1 MNKELLRNFR
11 NPPAIYRG
19 KPFWAWNGRL
29 DPEELRWQ
37 VRVMQRMGL
46 GGFFMHSRIG
56 LETEYLSEEWHACI
70 DACIDEAR
78 KLGMEAWLYDEDRWP
93 SGSGGGIV
101 TADKRYRMKYLE
113 MRKSTNGKLRNPPGT
128 RLARFIA
135 KVDGCTATNVRRLR
149 SGERPRLHQGETF
162 LDFYVREAPKS
173 SWYNGETYLDTMD
186 HASVKAFINST
197 HQEYRRRFGK
207 DFGGTIPGMF
217 TDEPNH
223 GGYFNEMQWTSR
235 GKSVPWTT
243 KLPSVFQSRYRY
255 DVLDHLPELFL
266 DVDGD
271 GVTPAR
277 HNFHDCTT
285 FLFADAFGRQIGE
298 WCDRNEMIHT
308 GHILAE
314 QTLSSQTWVVG
325 SCMRFYEHMQAPG
338 MDLLTQYWREYD
350 TAKQVSSAARQFGK
364 TWRLTETYGCT
375 GWDFPFEGHK
385 AIGDWQVA
393 MGINLRCQH
402 LSWYTMRGTAK
413 RDYPA
418 SIFYQSPWWDSYH
431 VVEDYFGRVHAA
443 MTRGEEVRD
452 LLVVHPVESMWV
464 QCRQDWWGDEY
475 LPKKHVIDFDNTLSL
490 VRDALLGANIDFD
503 YGDEEILS
511 RHGKLSLRGKEPSIV
526 LGKARYKAVLVPPL
540 ITMRTSTL
548 KLLKRFQK
556 AGGTVVFAGPA
567 CKYLDAM
574 PSEKV
579 KTFAACCVSAPV
591 KGEQLAKSVDPLCRR
606 ISITDE
612 DGSEIVPALYLLR
625 EDSEAMYLFVCNVG
639 HDFRGKPLD
648 PHIRNRLSVF
658 PKASIHGFVGCKGK
672 PLELDPNTGEVTT
685 TSARRRR
692 DGWAIETS
700 LGHSGSRIFV
710 IPKRA
715 GKSAVRVAKPL
726 RIARSRTLSAK
737 RWDISL
743 SENNNFVLDR
753 PAFRI
758 GSGRWRKAD
767 EILRVDLAV
776 RKEASIPERH
786 WSMVQPWAIKRRKNP
801 PSVAIAL
808 RYRFQVDSS
817 PSGDV
822 CLALENPEQFD
833 AALNGHQL
841 NTDTECGWW
850 TDKSLRK
857 IGFPPTLFRIGENE
871 LVLRCKYDENHP
883 GLEPVFLLGNFGAKL
898 KGTGAVMTNPPAS
911 LRLGNWVGQSLAF
924 YSGSVT
930 YLKKVRPDLK
940 GKERLFVRASDF
952 DGVAIRVWVD
962 GNIAGITG
970 WEPFEVEI
978 TDYCKLETIL
988 LGIEVLGHRRNSHGP
1003 LHHTRRDVEFCG
1015 PDQFESTG
1023 QEWSDAY
1030 QLVPAGLKASPV
1042 LVWKK

>member
-1 MNKELLRNFR
+1 MNKELLREFR
-11 NPPAIYRG
+11 DPPALYRG

-29 DPEELRWQ
+29 EPEELRWQ
-37 VRVMQRMGL
+37 VRIMQQMGL

-56 LETEYLSEEWHACI
+56 LDTTYLSEEWHECI
-70 DACIDEAR
+70 DACIDEAG

-93 SGSGGGIV
+93 SGSGGGLV

-113 MRKSTNGKLRNPPGT
+113 MWESASGSRNKPVGT
-128 RLARFIA
+128 RIARFIA
-135 KVDGCTATNVRRLR
+135 TVDGPTATNVRRVR
-149 SGERPRLHQGETF
+149 TGERPRLVGGETL
-162 LDFYVREAPKS
+162 LDFYVCEAPKS
-173 SWYNGETYLDTMD
+173 SWYNGETYLDTLD
-186 HASVKAFINST
+186 HASVKAFIKST
-197 HQEYRRRFGK
+197 HEEYRRRFGK

-235 GKSVPWTT
+235 GKSTPWTPR
-243 KLPSVFQSRYRY
+243 LPAVFRSRYGY

-298 WCDRNEMIHT
+298 WCDRTGMVHT

-385 AIGDWQVA
+385 AIGDWQAA

-443 MTRGEEVRD
+443 MTRGVEIRD
-452 LLVVHPVESMWV
+452 LLVIHPVESMWV
-464 QCRQDWWGDEY
+464 QCRRDWWGDEY
-475 LPKKHVIDFDNTLSL
+475 VPKKHIVDFDNTLTRI
-490 VRDALLGANIDFD
+490 RDALLGANIDFD
-503 YGDEEILS
+503 YGDEDILA
-511 RHGKLSLRGKEPSIV
+511 RHGKISGAGKDPAV
-526 LGKARYKAVLVPPL
+526 VVGKARYKAVLVPPL
-540 ITMRTSTL
+540 ITVRKSSL
-548 KLLKRFQK
+548 QLLKRFQR
-556 AGGTVVFAGPA
+556 AGGRVVFAGPA
-567 CKYLDAM
+567 CRYLDAM
-574 PSEKV
+574 PSDEVRK
-579 KTFAACCVSAPV
+579 FAAGCISAPA
-591 KGEQLAKSVDPLCRR
+591 KGERIAKSVDPLCRR
-606 ISITDE
+606 ISIADE
-612 DGSEIVPALYLLR
+612 DGAEIAPALYLLR
-625 EDSEAMYLFVCNVG
+625 EDKESMYLFVCNVG

-648 PHIRNRLSVF
+648 PHLRDRLSVF
-658 PKASIHGFVGCKGK
+658 PRVSIRGFEGCNGE
-672 PLELDPNTGEVTT
+672 PIELDANTGEVKR
-685 TSARRRR
+685 TSAKRRG
-692 DGWAIETS
+692 DGWTIRTS
-700 LGHSGSRIFV
+700 LDRTGSRIFV
-710 IPKRA
+710 VPKRA
-715 GKSAVRVAKPL
+715 GRSATQIPKPL
-726 RIARSRTLSAK
+726 RVARSRTLSSK
-737 RWDISL
+737 SWDFSL

-753 PAFRI
+753 PEYRV
-758 GSGRWRKAD
+758 GNGRWQKAE

-776 RKEASIPERH
+776 RKEAGIAERH
-786 WSMVQPWAIKRRKNP
+786 WSMVQPWARKSSKNP
-801 PSVAIAL
+801 PGVEISL
-808 RYRFQVDSS
+808 RYRFQVEAI

-822 CLALENPEQFD
+822 YLGLEEPHRFEAD
-833 AALNGHQL
+833 LNGHRV
-841 NTDTECGWW
+841 NTDTDCGWW

-857 IGFPPTLFRIGENE
+857 IAILSSGFRLGENE
-871 LVLRCKYDENHP
+871 LVLRCNYNEEHP
-883 GLEPVFLLGNFGAKL
+883 GLEPVFFLGNFGAKAR
-898 KGTGAVMTNPPAS
+898 GTNAVITRPPAS
-911 LRLGNWVGQSLAF
+911 LRLGSWVGQSLAF

-930 YLKKVRPDLK
+930 YLKKVKPDLK
-940 GKERLFVRASDF
+940 GKERLFVRAANF

-962 GNIAGITG
+962 GKIAGIAG
-970 WEPFEVEI
+970 WEPYEVEI
-978 TDYCKLETIL
+978 TGACTGNPIL

-1003 LHHTRRDVEFCG
+1003 LHHTTRDVEFCG
-1015 PDQFESTG
+1015 PDQFSTTG
-1023 QEWSDAY
+1023 KEWSDAY
-1030 QLVPAGLKASPV
+1030 QLVPAGLNASPI